1 MLILVC
7 PQRASWV
14 IIYFTHTCSEKA
26 ANVKKYCNIAADVI
40 QYQTGGAVM
49 DSIGSY
55 LKKQRERL
63 SLSLNAVCDQTGITS
78 TRLNRIERNL
88 VNEPSPEALKK
99 LAGLYQ
105 IDLIYLYKLAG
116 YLDNFDTKG
125 QVQPFTN
132 YEILN
137 DDERNFIQ
145 QSINFLAEKHF
156 TTN

>member
-1 MLILVC
+1 M
-7 PQRASWV
+7 
-14 IIYFTHTCSEKA
+14 
-26 ANVKKYCNIAADVI
+26 N
-40 QYQTGGAVM
+40 
-49 DSIGSY
+49 SIGSY

-78 TRLNRIERNL
+78 TRLNRIERDL

-99 LAGLYQ
+99 LAELYQ

-116 YLDNFDTKG
+116 YLENIDIKG

-132 YEILN
+132 YELLN

-145 QSINFLAEKHF
+145 QSINFLAKKYF
-156 TTN
+156 IAN